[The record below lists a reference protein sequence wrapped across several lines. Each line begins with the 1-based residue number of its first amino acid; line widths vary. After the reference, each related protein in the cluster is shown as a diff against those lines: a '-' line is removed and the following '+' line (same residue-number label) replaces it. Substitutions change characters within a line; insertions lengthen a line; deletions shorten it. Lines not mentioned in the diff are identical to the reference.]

1 MILIFIML
9 LIFLVNMLGS
19 FFWKTK
25 KVLELL
31 MLFLKK
37 GYVSLDAQQIK
48 YELIKE
54 WILQKI
60 NEFMVT
66 RQYHR
71 NLFNL

>member
-1 MILIFIML
+1 MIFIFIML

-37 GYVSLDAQQIK
+37 AYVSLDVQQIK

>member
-37 GYVSLDAQQIK
+37 GYVSLDVQQIK